1 MRVAYLVRR
10 LHSRLM
16 RLVNKMLWMLLIPY
30 CTLAFGIH
38 GGELIQ
44 NVNRQL
50 RNLLC
55 AIPFGIVCGYVF
67 GWHAGAVYFALAYG
81 GTSLGFNEPVQAG
94 SLWMAGKGFI
104 TCPFGGFITLPLSY
118 AVTKN
123 NVISEYLSGT
133 LYGLILAGLLYVE
146 H

>member
-1 MRVAYLVRR
+1 MIYAALIAYTAAV
-10 LHSRLM
+10 
-16 RLVNKMLWMLLIPY
+16 
-30 CTLAFGIH
+30 FGIH

-44 NVNRQL
+44 NVNRQI

-55 AIPFGIVCGYVF
+55 AIPFGIVCALCFGYHIGLTCF
-67 GWHAGAVYFALAYG
+67 CMAYG
-81 GTSLGFNEPVQAG
+81 GVSLGFDAWP
-94 SLWMAGKGFI
+94 LWFKGTI

-123 NVISEYLSGT
+123 NVISEYLSGA
-133 LYGLILAGLLYVE
+133 LYGLILAGLLYAR